1 MKVIDGIKK
10 VQEHFPGVVLRSY
23 LDEKS
28 CQQMA
33 NAMHVIGMAMIEDRK
48 DLIKAMDN
56 VGVGIERGY
65 IVLF

>member
-1 MKVIDGIKK
+1 
-10 VQEHFPGVVLRSY
+10 
-23 LDEKS
+23 
-28 CQQMA
+28 
-33 NAMHVIGMAMIEDRK
+33 MAMIEDRK